1 MKKGDGLFTVV
12 LDIEDRIRKKRIQ
25 QREHVWEADNSDR
38 YLAENGERSERIA
51 RAVNRTDGYGW

>member
-1 MKKGDGLFTVV
+1 MFTVV